1 MPNELDHKI
10 EPEIQVNARDIFGP
24 IASRQ
29 NYITATIATTGNTD
43 GYVIA
48 PIDGFLESADFSGFD
63 ALAANDT
70 NYITFTITNLGRAG
84 SGTTA
89 MLAATYA
96 NTTKSTGGSAIDAN
110 TVRELTLSITL
121 NSVQVVAGDRLRIRA
136 AATGT
141 LASTVTFPTYMLR
154 FK

>member
-10 EPEIQVNARDIFGP
+10 EPEIQINARDIFGP
-24 IASRQ
+24 TASRV
-29 NYITATIATTGNTD
+29 NNVTATIATTGNTD
-43 GYVIA
+43 GYVIV

-63 ALAANDT
+63 ALATNDT

-89 MLAATYA
+89 MLVATDV
-96 NTTKSTGGSAIDAN
+96 NTTKVTGGSAIDAN
-110 TVRELTLSITL
+110 KVRELTLSTAL
-121 NSVQVVAGDRLRIRA
+121 NNVQVVAGDRLRIRA

-141 LASTVTFPTYMLR
+141 LANTVTFPTYMLR